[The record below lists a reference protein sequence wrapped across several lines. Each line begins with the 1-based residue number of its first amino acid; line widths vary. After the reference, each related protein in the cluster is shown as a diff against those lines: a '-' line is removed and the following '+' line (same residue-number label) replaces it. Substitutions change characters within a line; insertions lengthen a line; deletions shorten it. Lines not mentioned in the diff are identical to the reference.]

1 MNKLFLKLG
10 MLCLL
15 TGIFMACGGGE
26 AAQSDNK
33 NPNDSTAVNDSTK
46 KAEAGSENNNNNP
59 NEELIPVE
67 VATVTSGERSDYI
80 LLSSNLETEVQADVY
95 PRAQG
100 IVEKILKD
108 EGDYVNKGA
117 LLLKLEAREY
127 EIAEKKALVEYQKQL
142 SLFERQKVMHSEELL
157 SDEEFDQV
165 KFTKDAAKYT
175 WEDAKLR
182 LDYMSI
188 KSPIS
193 GFVGER
199 LTKIGARV
207 QPSDKL
213 YSIVNKNDVI
223 AVVYVPEKNINSL
236 KPNLAAHV
244 SSENLDGEIFKAH
257 VKRISPVVDPASGTF
272 KVTVAV
278 ANEKKVLKPG
288 MFVNVHLVIDT
299 HLDAILVPKTAVVYE
314 NEYVNV
320 FVVRDSLAHKVR
332 LKTGFEDSRK
342 IEALSDVEVGDKV
355 IVVGQAGLKDKAKVR
370 VVLERDTNIAA
381 ATEE

>member
-1 MNKLFLKLG
+1 MKKTILTITILS
-10 MLCLL
+10 LL
-15 TGIFMACGGGE
+15 TFAFIACGGGE
-26 AAQSDNK
+26 AQTNDQNAG
-33 NPNDSTAVNDSTK
+33 DSTAVKDSTK
-46 KAEAGSENNNNNP
+46 ELSENNSPENN
-59 NEELIPVE
+59 EDAELIPVE
-67 VATVTSGERSDYI
+67 VTTVTTGEISDFI

-100 IVEKILKD
+100 IVESIRKD

-127 EIAEKKALVEYQKQL
+127 EIAEQKAKVEYLKQQD
-142 SLFERQKVMHSEELL
+142 LFERQKAMHSEQLL
-157 SDEEFDQV
+157 SDEEFDQA
-165 KFTKDAAKYT
+165 KYTKDAAKYT
-175 WEDAKLR
+175 WEDAQLR
-182 LDYMSI
+182 LEYMSI

-213 YSIVNKNDVI
+213 FSIVNKNDVI
-223 AVVYVPEKNINSL
+223 AVVYVPEKNINVL
-236 KPNLAAHV
+236 KPNLEAYIT
-244 SSENLDGEIFKAH
+244 SENLNEQIFPAH

-278 ANEKKVLKPG
+278 KNTDKILKPG

-299 HLDAILVPKTAVVYE
+299 HKDAVLVPKTAVVYE

-320 FVVRDSLAHKVR
+320 FVVRDSIAHKIR

-342 IEALSDVEVGDKV
+342 IEALSDVKEGDKV
-355 IVVGQAGLKDKAKVR
+355 IVVGQAGLKDKTKVR
-370 VVLERDTNIAA
+370 VVLERESNIAS
-381 ATEE
+381 ATE

>member
-1 MNKLFLKLG
+1 MKKTILTITILS
-10 MLCLL
+10 LL
-15 TGIFMACGGGE
+15 TFAFIACGGGE
-26 AAQSDNK
+26 AQTNDQNAG
-33 NPNDSTAVNDSTK
+33 DSTAVKDSTK
-46 KAEAGSENNNNNP
+46 ELSENNSPENN
-59 NEELIPVE
+59 EDAELIPVE
-67 VATVTSGERSDYI
+67 VTTVTTGEISDFI

-100 IVEKILKD
+100 IVESIRKD

-127 EIAEKKALVEYQKQL
+127 EIAEQKAKVEYLKQQD
-142 SLFERQKVMHSEELL
+142 LFERQKAMHSEQLL
-157 SDEEFDQV
+157 SDEEFDQA
-165 KFTKDAAKYT
+165 KYTKDAAKYT
-175 WEDAKLR
+175 WEDAQLR
-182 LDYMSI
+182 LEYMSI

-213 YSIVNKNDVI
+213 FSIVNKNDVI
-223 AVVYVPEKNINSL
+223 AVVYVPEKNINVL
-236 KPNLAAHV
+236 KPNLEAYIT
-244 SSENLDGEIFKAH
+244 SENLNEQIFPAH

-278 ANEKKVLKPG
+278 KNTDKILKPG

-299 HLDAILVPKTAVVYE
+299 HKDAVLVPKTAVVYE

-320 FVVRDSLAHKVR
+320 FVVRDSIAHKIR

-342 IEALSDVEVGDKV
+342 IEALSDVKEGDKV
-355 IVVGQAGLKDKAKVR
+355 IVVGQAGLKDKTKVR
-370 VVLERDTNIAA
+370 VVLERESNIAA
-381 ATEE
+381 ATE